1 MSKSK
6 TIYTCRECSA
16 TFPKWNGKC
25 LECGSWDSLIE
36 TQIIL
41 NKSTTNNN
49 SLFLNSKKE
58 KPQKIQEITFKSED
72 RIFTDM
78 IEFDRVLGGGIVPGS
93 IVLLGGDPGI
103 GKSTILLQISYTL
116 SIKGKKVLY
125 VTAEE
130 SLNQV
135 KLRALRM
142 GIKSSDNL
150 FIMSES
156 DINYINQSIMDINPD
171 LCIIDSIQAVYDN
184 TIDSVPG
191 SVTQIKNSTQILMK
205 TSKENN
211 ISIFIIGHV
220 TKEGIIAGPKIMEHM
235 VDTVLYFEGEKYKS
249 YRIIRAVKNR
259 FGATNEVGIFEMEE
273 NGIKEVNNP
282 SKLFLSEYSGT
293 SSGSCVI
300 VSMEG
305 SRPILVEVQALAY
318 PTYTN
323 MPRRSTIGYEYNRLN
338 QIIAILEKRIGINLS
353 KSDVFVNIV
362 GGLKI
367 NEPSADLGVAISI
380 ISSVRD
386 IIIPQDTVAIGEL
399 GLSGELRSVSNIEQR
414 LKEVNKLG
422 FKKAI
427 IPNSSLPVNNKFDK
441 FNIIGLKKLVDVLIY
456 LGKNKNE

>member
-1 MSKSK
+1 MSKTK
-6 TIYTCRECSA
+6 TIYICQECSA
-16 TFPKWNGKC
+16 TFSKWQGKC
-25 LECGSWDSLIE
+25 SECGSWNSLIE
-36 TQIIL
+36 NETVS
-41 NKSTTNNN
+41 NKSL
-49 SLFLNSKKE
+49 SKSSFFISSKKE
-58 KPQKIQEITFKSED
+58 RPQKIQDISFKSED
-72 RIFTDM
+72 RILTDM
-78 IEFDRVLGGGIVPGS
+78 NEFNRVLGGGIVPGS

-103 GKSTILLQISYTL
+103 GKSTILLQISYFL
-116 SIKGKKVLY
+116 SLKGKKVLY

-130 SLNQV
+130 SINQV

-156 DINYINQSIMDINPD
+156 DINYINQNIIDIKPD
-171 LCIIDSIQAVYDN
+171 LCIIDSIQAIYDN

-191 SVTQIKNSTQILMK
+191 SVTQIKNNTQILMK

-220 TKEGIIAGPKIMEHM
+220 TKEGVIAGPKIMEHM

-273 NGIKEVNNP
+273 KGINEVNNP
-282 SKLFLSEYSGT
+282 SKLFLSEYSGN
-293 SSGSCVI
+293 SSGSCII

-305 SRPILVEVQALAY
+305 TRPILLEVQALAY

-323 MPRRSTIGYEYNRLN
+323 MPRRSSIGYEYNRLN

-399 GLSGELRSVSNIEQR
+399 GLGGELRSVSNIEQR

-422 FKKAI
+422 FKKAL
-427 IPNSSLPVNNKFDK
+427 IPSTSLPISVKFDK
-441 FNIIGLKKLVDVLIY
+441 FNIIGLKKLVDALIY
-456 LGKNKNE
+456 LGRNKDE

>member
-1 MSKSK
+1 MSKNKISY
-6 TIYTCRECSA
+6 ICQECSA
-16 TFPKWNGKC
+16 IFPKWSGKC
-25 LECGSWDSLIE
+25 LECGAW
-36 TQIIL
+36 
-41 NKSTTNNN
+41 N
-49 SLFLNSKKE
+49 SLVENEVITDKKNSSSFFVNSKKE
-58 KPQKIQEITFKSED
+58 KPIKIQDISFKSED
-72 RIFTDM
+72 RILTDM
-78 IEFDRVLGGGIVPGS
+78 SEFNRVLGGGIVPGS
-93 IVLLGGDPGI
+93 LVLLGGDPGI
-103 GKSTILLQISYTL
+103 GKSTILLQISYYL
-116 SIKGKKVLY
+116 SLKGKKIFY

-142 GIKSSDNL
+142 GIDKSDNL
-150 FIMSES
+150 FIISES
-156 DINYINQSIMDINPD
+156 DINYINKTILDIKPD
-171 LCIIDSIQAVYDN
+171 ICIIDSIQAIYDN

-191 SVTQIKNSTQILMK
+191 SVTQIKNNTQVLMK

-259 FGATNEVGIFEMEE
+259 FGATNEVGIFEMIE
-273 NGIKEVNNP
+273 NGIKEVINP
-282 SKLFLSEYSGT
+282 SKLFLSEYNGT
-293 SSGSCVI
+293 NSGSCVI

-367 NEPSADLGVAISI
+367 NEPSADLGVAIAI
-380 ISSVRD
+380 ISSIRD

-399 GLSGELRSVSNIEQR
+399 GLGGELRNVSNIEQR
-414 LKEVNKLG
+414 LKEVYKLG
-422 FKKAI
+422 FKKAL
-427 IPNSSLPVNNKFDK
+427 IPSNSLPLSIKFDK
-441 FNIIGLKKLVDVLIY
+441 FDIIGLKKLVDVLIY
-456 LGKNKNE
+456 FGKDKK

>member
-6 TIYTCRECSA
+6 TLYTCRECSA

-25 LECGSWDSLIE
+25 LECGAWNSLTE
-36 TQIIL
+36 NEVIL
-41 NKSTTNNN
+41 NKSTNNN
-49 SLFLNSKKE
+49 SLFVNSKKE
-58 KPQKIQEITFKSED
+58 KPQKIQEISFKSED

-78 IEFDRVLGGGIVPGS
+78 IEFNRVLGGGIVPGS
-93 IVLLGGDPGI
+93 MVLLGGDPGI
-103 GKSTILLQISYTL
+103 GKSTILLQISYAL

-156 DINYINQSIMDINPD
+156 DINYVNQNIMDINPD

-191 SVTQIKNSTQILMK
+191 SVTQIKNNTQILMK

-220 TKEGIIAGPKIMEHM
+220 TKEGVIAGPKIMEHM

-422 FKKAI
+422 FKKAL
-427 IPNSSLPVNNKFDK
+427 IPNSSLPINNKFDN

>member
-1 MSKSK
+1 
-6 TIYTCRECSA
+6 
-16 TFPKWNGKC
+16 
-25 LECGSWDSLIE
+25 
-36 TQIIL
+36 
-41 NKSTTNNN
+41 
-49 SLFLNSKKE
+49 
-58 KPQKIQEITFKSED
+58 
-72 RIFTDM
+72 
-78 IEFDRVLGGGIVPGS
+78 
-93 IVLLGGDPGI
+93 
-103 GKSTILLQISYTL
+103 
-116 SIKGKKVLY
+116 
-125 VTAEE
+125 
-130 SLNQV
+130 
-135 KLRALRM
+135 
-142 GIKSSDNL
+142 
-150 FIMSES
+150 
-156 DINYINQSIMDINPD
+156 
-171 LCIIDSIQAVYDN
+171 
-184 TIDSVPG
+184 
-191 SVTQIKNSTQILMK
+191 MK

-220 TKEGIIAGPKIMEHM
+220 TKEGVIAGPKIMEHM

-427 IPNSSLPVNNKFDK
+427 IPNSSLPINNKFDK